1 MSLRVDEKWEWS
13 NEAFIFWL
21 QLILQVKRLTVA
33 FVVFLANHGAKNRGV
48 GGGGTLFILFFIII
62 HSFLQTIADNYTE
75 LNIRWKKKG
84 ASNK

>member
-48 GGGGTLFILFFIII
+48 GGGGNFIYFIFYYYSFISPN
-62 HSFLQTIADNYTE
+62 HS
-75 LNIRWKKKG
+75 R
-84 ASNK
+84 